1 MDAEIDIPKFV
12 NCTRQ
17 LLSHEKTDNL
27 NFTQLLDLLPSK
39 ILDDISLNTQS
50 QHVIGTKSVVPPNI
64 DQKIIINKTR
74 DKVDSNKLLLRAV
87 VAQSGKRPL
96 LTPEMRVRSRR

>member
-39 ILDDISLNTQS
+39 ILDDISL
-50 QHVIGTKSVVPPNI
+50 KC
-64 DQKIIINKTR
+64 R
-74 DKVDSNKLLLRAV
+74 DLN
-87 VAQSGKRPL
+87 
-96 LTPEMRVRSRR
+96 